1 LEAVADIVRNAGRV
15 GAVWTPEHNAPPG
28 SRHLNEVE
36 WVFMKKLLIGV
47 VIGIALGLWWGANI
61 GKGQPFYANPF
72 KSAQDLAKE
81 KANKMLDDAKG
92 LFK

>member
-1 LEAVADIVRNAGRV
+1 
-15 GAVWTPEHNAPPG
+15 
-28 SRHLNEVE
+28 
-36 WVFMKKLLIGV
+36 MKKLLIGV